1 MARWVKNPLQCSY
14 LENPMDRGAWWATV
28 HRAAKSQTQLKRLR
42 DRTLVH
48 THTHTKLKK
57 VKIMCSGDFFFQFFF
72 SLLTLVWNDLGGT
85 DCQR

>member
-1 MARWVKNPLQCSY
+1 MIERMHTYA
-14 LENPMDRGAWWATV
+14 
-28 HRAAKSQTQLKRLR
+28 
-42 DRTLVH
+42 H

-57 VKIMCSGDFFFQFFF
+57 VKIMCSGDFSFFHFFL